1 MFQFRGNRY
10 SWFPTKS
17 FLALTTGYFS
27 VNICN
32 AIKCA
37 FIQHLHHSCNQTR
50 FHSFP
55 QKSRLFILSNE
66 ILGPKLFTCLVV
78 MGGLVV
84 DTCIVS
90 SIIKFLT
97 FFVVK
102 LYCCLNRPKISKKR
116 LSTVH
121 YKKGLKLTFDHKSAL
136 GAILIAAKI
145 SWEFSKCHNTVAA
158 AAPIRRGLFR
168 RYYEASTFWNKNE
181 FSSLAYN

>member
-1 MFQFRGNRY
+1 MLFQFRGNRFY
-10 SWFPTKS
+10 WFPTKS
-17 FLALTTGYFS
+17 FITLTTGYFS

-97 FFVVK
+97 FSISFLDIYSEVTSPYKFILLLKFYNSWFVSI
-102 LYCCLNRPKISKKR
+102 Y
-116 LSTVH
+116 
-121 YKKGLKLTFDHKSAL
+121 
-136 GAILIAAKI
+136 
-145 SWEFSKCHNTVAA
+145 
-158 AAPIRRGLFR
+158 LF
-168 RYYEASTFWNKNE
+168 FNKNFL
-181 FSSLAYN
+181 FSYAKNLFDYFGVNTFSYSLF